1 MCPFR
6 FIFLTSFLLGDGIV
20 PSKLKVS
27 VFPVSVFRKGPL
39 LSVRNLT
46 GTSCPNNFL
55 GAKIL
60 SVTNSLGLS
69 ALLNCQMFATV
80 IGIRLSPNAINGET
94 KKVIIVIAVVVI
106 FEFTLGSK
114 INEISSKF
122 NYFSTKEGRKEG
134 VIKIR
139 EEMKKAVKKDRYLS
153 QEDAKLLNQFINII
167 RSVLSE
173 TNQ

>member
-1 MCPFR
+1 MK
-6 FIFLTSFLLGDGIV
+6 SFVYKTIV
-20 PSKLKVS
+20 
-27 VFPVSVFRKGPL
+27 
-39 LSVRNLT
+39 
-46 GTSCPNNFL
+46 
-55 GAKIL
+55 
-60 SVTNSLGLS
+60 
-69 ALLNCQMFATV
+69 
-80 IGIRLSPNAINGET
+80 
-94 KKVIIVIAVVVI
+94 IVIAVVVI

-153 QEDAKLLNQFINII
+153 QEDAKLLNQFINKIW
-167 RSVLSE
+167 SELSE

>member
-1 MCPFR
+1 MK
-6 FIFLTSFLLGDGIV
+6 SFVYKTIV
-20 PSKLKVS
+20 
-27 VFPVSVFRKGPL
+27 
-39 LSVRNLT
+39 
-46 GTSCPNNFL
+46 
-55 GAKIL
+55 
-60 SVTNSLGLS
+60 
-69 ALLNCQMFATV
+69 
-80 IGIRLSPNAINGET
+80 
-94 KKVIIVIAVVVI
+94 IVIAVVVI

-153 QEDAKLLNQFINII
+153 QEDAKLLHQFINKI
-167 RSVLSE
+167 SSELSD

>member
-1 MCPFR
+1 MK
-6 FIFLTSFLLGDGIV
+6 SFVYKTIV
-20 PSKLKVS
+20 
-27 VFPVSVFRKGPL
+27 
-39 LSVRNLT
+39 
-46 GTSCPNNFL
+46 
-55 GAKIL
+55 
-60 SVTNSLGLS
+60 
-69 ALLNCQMFATV
+69 
-80 IGIRLSPNAINGET
+80 
-94 KKVIIVIAVVVI
+94 IVIAVVVI

-153 QEDAKLLNQFINII
+153 QEDAKLLNQFINKI
-167 RSVLSE
+167 RSELSE